1 VLLRSRKFAREE
13 EQGRSR
19 IRQAPAPPTTLRK
32 VVASNGVRTAYDS
45 DGGMAMPLLSAV
57 ASMCGFSK
65 IKLEQSE
72 GAMGELSGAADI
84 P

>member
-1 VLLRSRKFAREE
+1 LRRGDIALVAED
-13 EQGRSR
+13 R
-19 IRQAPAPPTTLRK
+19 ILDPHVAPASLTTLRK

-45 DGGMAMPLLSAV
+45 DGGMAKPLLSAE
-57 ASMCGFSK
+57 ASRCGFSK